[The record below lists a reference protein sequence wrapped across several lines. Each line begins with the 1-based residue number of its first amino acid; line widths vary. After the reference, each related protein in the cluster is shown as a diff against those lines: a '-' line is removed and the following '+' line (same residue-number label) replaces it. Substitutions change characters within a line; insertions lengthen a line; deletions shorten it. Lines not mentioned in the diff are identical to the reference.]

1 MAKITRTVRTMVCDV
16 LVVNTDTRITEER
29 RISIPVV
36 PDSKILTKLKEVVEE
51 DNIKLATI
59 LRKEVKPIRYE
70 MPLETFIT
78 EATVIEEVEQ

>member
-36 PDSKILTKLKEVVEE
+36 PDNKISTKLKEVVEE

>member
-36 PDSKILTKLKEVVEE
+36 PDSKISTKLKEVVEE

-59 LRKEVKPIRYE
+59 LRKEVKSIRYE

-78 EATVIEEVEQ
+78 EATVVEQ